1 MASENAVKNAGYLQI
16 MEILA
21 SLKRKGVITSEEF
34 KRAQKYYFKLTG
46 ADIVLT
52 GLTVC
57 P

>member
-21 SLKRKGVITSEEF
+21 SMKRKGVITSEEF
-34 KRAQKYYFKLTG
+34 KRAQKYYFRLTG

-52 GLTVC
+52 GLTVY